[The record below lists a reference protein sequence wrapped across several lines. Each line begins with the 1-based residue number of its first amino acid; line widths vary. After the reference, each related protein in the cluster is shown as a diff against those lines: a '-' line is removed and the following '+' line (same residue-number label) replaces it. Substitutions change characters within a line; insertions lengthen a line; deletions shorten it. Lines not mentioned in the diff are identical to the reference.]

1 MISIHLHVIISL
13 HVFLFLHRIVPSEN
27 IAVGIERQIR
37 GNSPAVIRRELRP
50 SEVILRRR
58 REEGEV
64 ALCERDEF
72 SRQSGDVDEPER
84 RVIRVT
90 DRNMIHQD
98 YSSSRT
104 ASVKY
109 SERLVCVI
117 VVEHSVNIIL
127 ISDKENGSEL
137 LKLLSRQSCT

>member
-1 MISIHLHVIISL
+1 MLLPLNTTLVISQVLFILHLKNIHTDHLHDILSF

-109 SERLVCVI
+109 SDRLVCV
-117 VVEHSVNIIL
+117 SMC
-127 ISDKENGSEL
+127 D
-137 LKLLSRQSCT
+137 C